1 MKTLHRVICVLAVMG
16 GLPAASLFGTQFDYA
31 GTPPVGSGAG
41 DAAVDTF
48 TSGGQMTSTELS
60 QQFAPEP
67 SAPVSSGGT
76 TATVAK
82 SSTAS
87 SGTQQQMGVDVGG
100 GSFEVNGKK
109 GTLYT
114 VNVPYSRKLNERG
127 TLELA
132 LPLTAVT
139 YDNALGLKDAH
150 GYGIGLNAGY
160 AWQAFL
166 KKDNVPYRW
175 KITPSTGLYYRD
187 SSDLKE
193 GAWVI
198 NAGLSSSFAW
208 QFSPGWVVNVGNSVS
223 FAWNNGIKNYP
234 DPIRDNQQTL
244 KNGVQIY
251 RMLDRWT
258 FAAYVTDTEALN
270 DAVVDSYQT
279 YGICVGFKLT
289 KNRSV
294 KATLL
299 HEEGNSGYKS
309 VRGTIGTTWQ
319 F

>member
-1 MKTLHRVICVLAVMG
+1 
-16 GLPAASLFGTQFDYA
+16 
-31 GTPPVGSGAG
+31 
-41 DAAVDTF
+41 
-48 TSGGQMTSTELS
+48 MTSTELS
-60 QQFAPEP
+60 QQFGSEP
-67 SAPVSSGGT
+67 SAPVPSGGT
-76 TATVAK
+76 TASVAK
-82 SSTAS
+82 STES
-87 SGTQQQMGVDVGG
+87 SGTQQQIGIDVGG
-100 GSFEVNGKK
+100 GSFEVNGQK

-132 LPLTAVT
+132 LPLTTVT
-139 YDNALGLKDAH
+139 YDKALFVKDAH
-150 GYGIGLNAGY
+150 AYGMGLNAGY

-244 KNGVQIY
+244 KNGVQLY

-258 FAAYVTDTEALN
+258 IYAYMIDTEALN
-270 DAVVDSYQT
+270 PAVVDSYQT
-279 YGICVGFKLT
+279 YGIGAGYKLT
-289 KNRSV
+289 KTRTLKV
-294 KATLL
+294 TLL
-299 HEEGNSGYKS
+299 DEQGNSGYKS
-309 VRGTIGTTWQ
+309 VRFSLGTSWQ